1 MKALYGLIV
10 IMMFASCQDREN
22 EENHQAKQQQY
33 ESPYNND
40 QFPNYWDRGL
50 AELNS
55 YDLKQSRY
63 GEERDGEAVL
73 IFVTEDF
80 SKEKQVKL
88 DHPEQARDDRV
99 HILKMNFTKKFI
111 TGIYPY
117 SMMTSVFSPLDGH
130 LNPMKITT
138 SSQEWCGHTFTQ
150 INKRKD
156 KYLLQ
161 LFSYFESEG
170 DKTIE
175 LEDDIYFEDAIWNN
189 IRTNPNSL
197 PKGEVRIFPGNLY
210 LRLSHSDY
218 TPGIAM
224 CTLTETNNDL
234 YSFSE
239 AKTINKYMVEYG
251 KNHSLIIHFEKDFPY
266 TILGWEERYPD
277 VMQGKTRLTKATL
290 RKQLMLDYW
299 TKNNLADTIY
309 RDSLMIK
316 Y

>member
-1 MKALYGLIV
+1 MKALYGLIT
-10 IMMFASCQDREN
+10 IMIVTGCQNKDTIDKSN
-22 EENHQAKQQQY
+22 TEEKQF

-40 QFPNYWDRGL
+40 QFSKYWDQGL
-50 AELNS
+50 AEINS
-55 YDLKQSRY
+55 YELKQSRY
-63 GEERDGEAVL
+63 GEERDGEAVI

-88 DHPEQARDDRV
+88 DRPEQAGDDKI
-99 HILKMNFTKKFI
+99 HTLKMNFTKKFI

-150 INKRKD
+150 INRIKD
-156 KYLLQ
+156 KYDLQ

-175 LEDDIYFEDAIWNN
+175 LQGDIYFEDAIWNN
-189 IRTNPNSL
+189 IRTNPTSL
-197 PKGEVRIFPGNLY
+197 PKGKMRIFPGNLY

-224 CTLTETNNDL
+224 CTLTEINNDL

-299 TKNNLADTIY
+299 TKNNLADTTY